1 MQKYPEMVQRT
12 PGRRHV
18 AERPSGAGGGGEA
31 VPGGR
36 HRCRGWQCARP
47 ETLQTT
53 VGDERR
59 LWKDGEHDHESRL
72 SERQVSA
79 RQTSSLERWRAQ
91 PWKLSERQL
100 SARQTPSLERWRVQ
114 PWKPSERQVSARQT
128 PSLERWRAQPWKPS
142 KRQVSARAKESSVYR
157 TMLRQA
163 IFLGLQTTPA
173 HGQGYTTNTP
183 EPGTP
188 LSRAS
193 IWPWLLKLAATL
205 WCFKRS
211 LHSPF

>member
-100 SARQTPSLERWRVQ
+100 SARQTPSLERWR
-114 PWKPSERQVSARQT
+114 
-128 PSLERWRAQPWKPS
+128 AQPWKPS

>member
-91 PWKLSERQL
+91 PWK
-100 SARQTPSLERWRVQ
+100 
-114 PWKPSERQVSARQT
+114 
-128 PSLERWRAQPWKPS
+128 PS

-205 WCFKRS
+205 WCF
-211 LHSPF
+211 

>member
-18 AERPSGAGGGGEA
+18 AERPRGAGGGGEA

-36 HRCRGWQCARP
+36 HRCRGWQCAHP

-100 SARQTPSLERWRVQ
+100 
-114 PWKPSERQVSARQT
+114 SARQT

>member
-36 HRCRGWQCARP
+36 HRHRGWQCARP
-47 ETLQTT
+47 KTLQTT
-53 VGDERR
+53 LGDERH
-59 LWKDGEHDHESRL
+59 LWKDGEHDCESRL
-72 SERQVSA
+72 RDKWAQDKHH
-79 RQTSSLERWRAQ
+79 LWKDGRA
-91 PWKLSERQL
+91 WS
-100 SARQTPSLERWRVQ
+100 
-114 PWKPSERQVSARQT
+114 
-128 PSLERWRAQPWKPS
+128 WKPS

-173 HGQGYTTNTP
+173 QGQGYTTNTP